1 MPEKHSYLWPYW
13 LDFLKQQKDIRI
25 VTFGTLIN
33 RNSIQETISS
43 LASTEPV
50 IALRVKRIF
59 NFALIDDNY
68 VDQGGRYERS
78 SRENHISTLNIQYT
92 GDIRDQVNGVLLSVS
107 PGDIDALAER
117 EYGYDII
124 PVEYEGSNR
133 KGSAYMFIARQ
144 SQQIGHRVRNDILP
158 NESAL
163 TICLTGASTYGKEF
177 LEAWINSC
185 SLADGTALTDHPYY
199 KNIIDEFLDSTESH

>member
-13 LDFLKQQKDIRI
+13 IDFLKQQKDIRI
-25 VTFGTLIN
+25 ITFGTLIN
-33 RNSIQETISS
+33 RSSIQETVSS
-43 LASTEPV
+43 LVSTEPV

-59 NFALIDDNY
+59 NFALIDENY

-92 GDIRDQVNGVLLSVS
+92 GDIRDQVNGVLLSFS

-117 EYGYDII
+117 EYGYDVI
-124 PVEYEGSNR
+124 PVDYEGSNQ

-144 SQQIGHRVRNDILP
+144 SQRIGHRVRNDILP

-185 SLADGTALTDHPYY
+185 SLADGTALADHPYY
-199 KNIIDEFLDSTESH
+199 KNIIDEFLNSIESF